1 MIDVQLENNGGK
13 IQFSGILFETIVNI
27 NYDKH
32 GLHVFVPPEDIYLT
46 HATGV
51 YYFRYISQ
59 INNGNTS
66 INYETSSDSSFYI
79 L

>member
-13 IQFSGILFETIVNI
+13 IQFSGILFKTNVNI

-32 GLHVFVPPEDIYLT
+32 GLHFFVSPEDTYLT

-51 YYFRYISQ
+51 YYFRYLSQ